1 VKELTAGTAVA
12 SGDQPRHLVEAA
24 SSGSLNQALAAVP
37 AHSQHVVGSA
47 AREGFLA
54 GFNDVLTLGAVV
66 CFAGAVLALWLV
78 RERDIER
85 EPVEP
90 TSQRESEAVPQPAA
104 A

>member
-1 VKELTAGTAVA
+1 MAALPPQA
-12 SGDQPRHLVEAA
+12 RHGVE
-24 SSGSLNQALAAVP
+24 
-37 AHSQHVVGSA
+37 HA

-54 GFNDVLTLGAVV
+54 GFNDVLTLGGVV

-90 TSQRESEAVPQPAA
+90 ESQRESEAMPQAA
-104 A
+104 AA